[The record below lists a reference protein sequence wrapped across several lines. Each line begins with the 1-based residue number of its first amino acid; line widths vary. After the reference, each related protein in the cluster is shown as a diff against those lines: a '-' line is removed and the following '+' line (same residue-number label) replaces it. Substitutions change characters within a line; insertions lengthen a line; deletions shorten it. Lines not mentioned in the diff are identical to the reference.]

1 MIEEDGCS
9 RLPSPEEAWCG
20 YRNAESA
27 RGGLG
32 AGDGEETTGRR
43 RDRGPA
49 GAAQIAPTLV
59 GAPLLRRA
67 YRHWGATPEEQTA
80 PMPADSLAIPS
91 RGNPAKH
98 IATTSKQ
105 RTMTNA
111 FPQVKLRFRR

>member
-1 MIEEDGCS
+1 VATETQRAHEEDLEPATAT
-9 RLPSPEEAWCG
+9 RRPAAVATEA
-20 YRNAESA
+20 A
-27 RGGLG
+27 
-32 AGDGEETTGRR
+32 
-43 RDRGPA
+43 A

-67 YRHWGATPEEQTA
+67 YRHWGATPEEQTV
-80 PMPADSLAIPS
+80 PMPADGLAIPS
-91 RGNPAKH
+91 CGNPAKH

>member
-32 AGDGEETTGRR
+32 AGDGDETTSCR
-43 RDRGPA
+43 RDRGRGRGCA
-49 GAAQIAPTLV
+49 DRADSGRRSVA
-59 GAPLLRRA
+59 RRA
-67 YRHWGATPEEQTA
+67 FRHWGATPEEQTA
-80 PMPADSLAIPS
+80 PVPGDGLAIPS